1 MTDLA
6 KININ
11 FDSSLTKNLNPTTL
25 AELSIELGNE
35 YGELALQAFQSKV
48 PVRTQELRN
57 YIKRSLSSSSHGAEV
72 SIYLPEV
79 THFSTIYP
87 FIGGVRQKSKPT
99 LDEVAQDLDST
110 DFRRSKSAI
119 SDVARF
125 TPSSAG
131 DTTKDWQNN
140 AWNDFLGAI

>member
-1 MTDLA
+1 MAELG

-11 FDSSLTKNLNPTTL
+11 FDPSLTLLLNQDSLT
-25 AELSIELGNE
+25 ELSTELGNE

-48 PVRTQELRN
+48 PVRTEELRKS
-57 YIKRSLSSSSHGAEV
+57 IKRGLNTAADGV
-72 SIYLPEV
+72 SISIYIADGI
-79 THFSTIYP
+79 HFSTIYP

-125 TPSSAG
+125 TPPGAGSS
-131 DTTKDWQNN
+131 TKDWQES